1 LKILTIVGA
10 RPQFIKAASLS
21 KYLKNITDIKEIIL
35 HTGQHYDH
43 NMDDNFF
50 SELKIPTPDYNL
62 GVGSG
67 THARQT
73 AKMIMGIEDV
83 VLKEWPDFILI
94 YGDTNS
100 TIAGALVGAKLHIPI
115 VHVEA
120 GLRSYDREMPEEINR
135 IVSDTISTI
144 LFCPT
149 QIAVNNLKKE
159 GITKGVYNVGDIML
173 ETYQYYKNKAL
184 KTSTIL
190 NNLNLKPK
198 GYILCTIHRVSNTD
212 NIENLK
218 NIFIGLTE
226 SHELIILPL
235 HPRTKKKINQ
245 NGFLK
250 KYIGQNIRII
260 DPIGYF
266 DMICL
271 EADAKKIVTD
281 SGGVQK
287 EAYFNKVPC
296 ITLRENTEWIET
308 IEEGVNKLVGVV
320 PKKIKESINNF
331 YIPEKKYS
339 KNLYGD
345 GRTSEKIVKILNR
358 FHCEKRNNEAI
369 SK

>member
-1 LKILTIVGA
+1 MKILTIVGA

-43 NMDDNFF
+43 YMNGNFF
-50 SELKIPTPDYNL
+50 SELEIPTPDYNL
-62 GVGSG
+62 GVGSD

-73 AKMIMGIEDV
+73 AKMMMGIEDV
-83 VLKEWPDFILI
+83 VLKEWPNFILI

-100 TIAGALVGAKLHIPI
+100 TIAGALVGAKLYIPI

-149 QIAVNNLKKE
+149 QTAVNNLKKE

-173 ETYQYYKNKAL
+173 ETYLYYKIQAQKNSK
-184 KTSTIL
+184 IL
-190 NNLNLKPK
+190 NKLKLKPK
-198 GYILCTIHRVSNTD
+198 EFILCTVHRASNTD
-212 NIENLK
+212 NIINLK
-218 NIFIGLTE
+218 NIFIGLTDSKE
-226 SHELIILPL
+226 TIILPL
-235 HPRTKKKINQ
+235 HPRTKKIIYQ
-245 NGFLK
+245 NNSLK
-250 KYIGQNIRII
+250 KYIGRNIRII
-260 DPIGYF
+260 NPIGYL

-271 EADAKKIVTD
+271 EANAKKIVTD
-281 SGGVQK
+281 SGGIQK

-308 IEEGVNKLVGVV
+308 IEEGVNKLVGVI

-345 GRTSEKIVKILNR
+345 GRTSEKIVKILHQQLTN
-358 FHCEKRNNEAI
+358 
-369 SK
+369 